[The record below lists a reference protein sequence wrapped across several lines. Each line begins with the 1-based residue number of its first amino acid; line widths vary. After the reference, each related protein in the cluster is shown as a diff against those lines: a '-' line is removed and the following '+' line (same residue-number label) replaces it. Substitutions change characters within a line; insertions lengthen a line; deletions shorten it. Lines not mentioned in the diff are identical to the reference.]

1 MAKIGQFIHRT
12 QLDCSVSFGTLFNA
26 DNKINVKLNQIS
38 DGANSSIVRKN
49 AVYSGN
55 ISLIRI
61 KGTVSG
67 GATTLT
73 LKGYTDTNG
82 DNLLLPPSVCTFE
95 PSLDGTSVS
104 CVVKVDA
111 YHADITDA
119 LTIFCKVNVG
129 SFSATEILIT
139 WFE

>member
-1 MAKIGQFIHRT
+1 M
-12 QLDCSVSFGTLFNA
+12 
-26 DNKINVKLNQIS
+26 KLNQIS

-55 ISLIRI
+55 ISLVRI

-67 GATTLT
+67 GATQLT
-73 LKGYTDTNG
+73 LKAYSDTAG
-82 DNLLLPPSVCTFE
+82 SNLLFPPSVCTFE
-95 PSLDGTSVS
+95 PSIDGLTVA
-104 CVVKVDA
+104 CVLKVDA

-119 LTIFCKVNVG
+119 LSVFCKVNQG
-129 SFSATEILIT
+129 TFSATEILIT